1 MSKRILPV
9 MFGLPQIV
17 AQGPGTFLVTAQD
30 RLARDQGI
38 TVIELWTA
46 IGNRSIQKAGG
57 ND

>member
-30 RLARDQGI
+30 RLAHGGPQPADAPFQG
-38 TVIELWTA
+38 LH
-46 IGNRSIQKAGG
+46 
-57 ND
+57 